1 MLIPISRHLSRMGW
15 RRYAYAHGLEGG
27 DRSPW
32 APKQGEKTEGGA
44 ISGQLGCEK
53 PFVYSRS
60 P

>member
-1 MLIPISRHLSRMGW
+1 V
-15 RRYAYAHGLEGG
+15 GG
-27 DRSPW
+27 DRSPR
-32 APKQGEKTEGGA
+32 APKQGEKTERGA